1 MNNDTKLQSKRTGP
15 VKLAVEPENWRKE
28 KLVHAVVRAGA
39 SVSPIEEASGLIW
52 ADPSRPEL
60 LPELLAS
67 NLEWVQLPFAG
78 IESFLPMLDD
88 RRVWTCGK
96 GVYSQPV
103 AEHVLGSIL
112 ALKRGFITY
121 ARKKEWSAPVGETLF
136 GSHVV
141 ILGGGGIANDLL
153 PLLSA
158 FDCETTVVRKSEEKV
173 SNATHTVCLED
184 LPNIL
189 PSADVVVL
197 ALALTPATTGV
208 VDASFLEMMS
218 ETAVLVNVARGKH
231 IVTSDLVEALQ
242 SHQILGAVLDVTDPE
257 PLPDNHVLWELENCL
272 ITPHIGNTPEM
283 GIELLASRVEENVR
297 RYISGDSLLGEL
309 DLELGY

>member
-1 MNNDTKLQSKRTGP
+1 MQLQTSEIRS
-15 VKLAVEPENWRKE
+15 VKLAVEPENWRRD
-28 KLVHAVVRAGA
+28 KLIAAVVHAGGT
-39 SVSPIEEASGLIW
+39 VSPIEEATGLIW

-60 LPELLAS
+60 LPNLLAP

-78 IESFLPMLDD
+78 IEPFLPMLDD
-88 RRVWTCGK
+88 QRIWTCGK

-121 ARKKEWSAPVGETLF
+121 ARKQEWSGPIGESLF
-136 GSHVV
+136 GAHVV
-141 ILGGGGIANDLL
+141 ILGAGGIADDLL

-158 FDCETTVVRKSEEKV
+158 FDCETTVVRRLKEKKKT
-173 SNATHTVCLED
+173 ATHTATLDD
-184 LPNIL
+184 LSEIL

-197 ALALTPATTGV
+197 ALALTPATAGI
-208 VDASFLEMMS
+208 VDSSFLELIPK
-218 ETAVLVNVARGKH
+218 EAILVNVARGKH
-231 IVTSDLVEALQ
+231 VITSDLVEALQ
-242 SHQILGAVLDVTDPE
+242 SGEILGAVLDVTDPE
-257 PLPDNHVLWELENCL
+257 PLPKGHILWTLDNCL

-297 RYISGDSLLGEL
+297 RYISGEPLLGQI

>member
-1 MNNDTKLQSKRTGP
+1 MYNNTKLQTKSAGH
-15 VKLAVEPENWRKE
+15 VKLAVEPENWRK
-28 KLVHAVVRAGA
+28 KRLVEAVIRAGA

-52 ADPSRPEL
+52 ADPSRPES
-60 LPELLAS
+60 LPELLAP

-78 IESFLPMLDD
+78 IEPFLPMLDD
-88 RRVWTCGK
+88 QRIWTCGK

-112 ALKRGFITY
+112 TMKRGFITY
-121 ARKKEWSAPVGETLF
+121 ARKHKWSGPIGETLF

-141 ILGGGGIANDLL
+141 ILGAGGIANDLL

-158 FDCETTVVRKSEEKV
+158 FDCETTVVRRSNEKV
-173 SNATHTVCLED
+173 RNATHTACLED
-184 LPNIL
+184 LPDIL

-197 ALALTPATTGV
+197 ALALTPKTSGI
-208 VDASFLEMMS
+208 VDSSFLEIMPKK
-218 ETAVLVNVARGKH
+218 AVLVNVARGKH
-231 IVTSDLVEALQ
+231 VVTADLVEALQ
-242 SHQILGAVLDVTDPE
+242 SGQIFGAVLDVTDPE
-257 PLPDNHVLWELENCL
+257 PLPDDHVLWKLENCL

-297 RYISGDSLLGEL
+297 RYISGDPLLGEL

>member
-1 MNNDTKLQSKRTGP
+1 MKIKKKNIEEI
-15 VKLAVEPENWRKE
+15 KLAVEPDNWRRE
-28 KLVHAVVRAGA
+28 KLVEAVVTAGA

-60 LPELLAS
+60 LPNLLAS

-78 IESFLPMLDD
+78 IEPFLPMLDD
-88 RRVWTCGK
+88 QRIWTCGK

-112 ALKRGFITY
+112 ALKRGFVTY
-121 ARKKEWSAPVGETLF
+121 ARKQKWSGPIGETLF
-136 GSHVV
+136 GAHVV
-141 ILGGGGIANDLL
+141 ILGAGGIADDLL

-158 FDCETTVVRKSEEKV
+158 FDCETTVVRRSQEKKTT
-173 SNATHTVCLED
+173 ATHTATLDDISE
-184 LPNIL
+184 IL

-197 ALALTPATTGV
+197 ALALTPATSGIV
-208 VDASFLEMMS
+208 NSSFLELMS
-218 ETAVLVNVARGKH
+218 KGAILVNVARGKH
-231 IVTSDLVEALQ
+231 VITSDLVGALR
-242 SHQILGAVLDVTDPE
+242 SGEILGAVLDVTDPE
-257 PLPDNHVLWELENCL
+257 PLPEGHVLWSLDNCL

-283 GIELLASRVEENVR
+283 GIELLTSRVEENVR
-297 RYISGDSLLGEL
+297 RYISGDPLLGQI

>member
-1 MNNDTKLQSKRTGP
+1 MKIKNKNIKE
-15 VKLAVEPENWRKE
+15 VKLAVEPDNWRRE
-28 KLVHAVVRAGA
+28 KLVEAVVTAGA

-52 ADPSRPEL
+52 ADPSRPQL
-60 LPELLAS
+60 LPNLLAP

-78 IESFLPMLDD
+78 VEPFLPMLDD
-88 RRVWTCGK
+88 QRIWTCGK

-121 ARKKEWSAPVGETLF
+121 ARTKGWSPPVGETLF

-141 ILGGGGIANDLL
+141 ILGAGGIASDLL

-158 FDCETTVVRKSEEKV
+158 FDCETTVVRRSKEKV
-173 SNATHTVCLED
+173 PNATHTACLED

-197 ALALTPATTGV
+197 ALALTPATTRI
-208 VDASFLEMMS
+208 VDSSFLGMMS
-218 ETAVLVNVARGKH
+218 EKAVLVNVARGRH
-231 IVTSDLVEALQ
+231 IVTADLVEALQ
-242 SHQILGAVLDVTDPE
+242 SGQIFGAVLDVTDPE

-309 DLELGY
+309 DLKLGY

>member
-1 MNNDTKLQSKRTGP
+1 MKIKKKNIEEI
-15 VKLAVEPENWRKE
+15 KLAVEPDNWRRE
-28 KLVHAVVRAGA
+28 KLVEAVVTAGA

-60 LPELLAS
+60 LPNLLAS

-78 IESFLPMLDD
+78 IEPFLPMLDD
-88 RRVWTCGK
+88 QRIWTCGK

-112 ALKRGFITY
+112 ALKRGFVTY
-121 ARKKEWSAPVGETLF
+121 ARKQKWSGPIGETLF
-136 GSHVV
+136 GAHVV
-141 ILGGGGIANDLL
+141 ILGAGGIADDLL

-158 FDCETTVVRKSEEKV
+158 FDCETTVVRRSQEKKTT
-173 SNATHTVCLED
+173 ATHTATLDDISE
-184 LPNIL
+184 IL

-197 ALALTPATTGV
+197 ALALTPATSGIV
-208 VDASFLEMMS
+208 NSSFLELMS
-218 ETAVLVNVARGKH
+218 KGAILVNVARGKH
-231 IVTSDLVEALQ
+231 VITSDLVGALR
-242 SHQILGAVLDVTDPE
+242 SGEILGAVLDVTDPE
-257 PLPDNHVLWELENCL
+257 PLPEGHVLWSLDNCL

-297 RYISGDSLLGEL
+297 RYISGDPLLGQI

>member
-1 MNNDTKLQSKRTGP
+1 MQLQTSEIGS
-15 VKLAVEPENWRKE
+15 VKLAVEPENWRRD
-28 KLVHAVVRAGA
+28 KLIAAVVHAGGT
-39 SVSPIEEASGLIW
+39 VSPIEEASGLIW

-60 LPELLAS
+60 LPNLLAP

-88 RRVWTCGK
+88 QRIWTCGK

-121 ARKKEWSAPVGETLF
+121 ARKQEWSGPIGETLF
-136 GSHVV
+136 GAHVV
-141 ILGGGGIANDLL
+141 ILGAGGIADDLL

-158 FDCETTVVRKSEEKV
+158 FDCETTVVRRSKEKKST
-173 SNATHTVCLED
+173 ATHTATLD
-184 LPNIL
+184 NLPEIL

-197 ALALTPATTGV
+197 ALALTPATSGIV
-208 VDASFLEMMS
+208 NSSFLESMAK
-218 ETAVLVNVARGKH
+218 EAILVNVARGKH
-231 IVTSDLVEALQ
+231 VITSDLVGALQ
-242 SHQILGAVLDVTDPE
+242 SGEILGAVLDVTDPE
-257 PLPDNHVLWELENCL
+257 PLPEGHVLWTLDNCL

-283 GIELLASRVEENVR
+283 GIKLLASRVEENVR
-297 RYISGDSLLGEL
+297 RYISGEPLLGKI

>member
-1 MNNDTKLQSKRTGP
+1 MKIKKNNIEEI
-15 VKLAVEPENWRKE
+15 KLAVEPDNWRRE
-28 KLVHAVVRAGA
+28 KLVEAVVSAGA

-60 LPELLAS
+60 LPNLLAS

-78 IESFLPMLDD
+78 IEPFLPMLDNQ
-88 RRVWTCGK
+88 RIWTCGK

-112 ALKRGFITY
+112 ALKRGFVTY
-121 ARKKEWSAPVGETLF
+121 ARKQEWSGPIGESLF
-136 GSHVV
+136 GAHVV
-141 ILGGGGIANDLL
+141 ILGAGGIADDLL

-158 FDCETTVVRKSEEKV
+158 FDCETTVVRRSKEQK
-173 SNATHTVCLED
+173 NTATHTATIDDIPE
-184 LPNIL
+184 IL

-197 ALALTPATTGV
+197 ALALTPATAGIV
-208 VDASFLEMMS
+208 NSSFLKLM
-218 ETAVLVNVARGKH
+218 AKGAILVNVARGKH
-231 IVTSDLVEALQ
+231 VITSDLVGALR
-242 SHQILGAVLDVTDPE
+242 SGEILGAVLDVTDPE
-257 PLPDNHVLWELENCL
+257 PLPKGHVLWTLDNCL

-297 RYISGDSLLGEL
+297 RYISGEPLLGQI